1 MLVNLGPGSSLAR
14 RGLTESGWGSRGG
27 RRRGHDLSRR
37 DGDSVH
43 PPPQAALCSKLE
55 DRDAHA
61 TAVALRPARDHDSDG
76 AGPGPGPTHLPSESS
91 AAP

>member
-14 RGLTESGWGSRGG
+14 CGLTESGWGSRG
-27 RRRGHDLSRR
+27 DLSRR
-37 DGDSVH
+37 DGGSVH

-55 DRDAHA
+55 DRDADA

-76 AGPGPGPTHLPSESS
+76 AGPGPGPTHRPSESS